1 MSLKS
6 IVVEGCSLEF
16 QNGGSPNDG
25 IIITPQQTS
34 SKVKAE
40 GKAVYKTLKFS
51 IAGYTAS
58 SDVNPNWVPGSGT
71 GSGEISASAQKT
83 KVEGYNVILEGDD
96 SGEITIN
103 GMEQLPGS
111 TTPTSAQVTEIVKV
125 SDAGQNK
132 VKGS

>member
-40 GKAVYKTLKFS
+40 GKSVYKTLKFS

-71 GSGEISASAQKT
+71 GSGEINASAQKT
-83 KVEGYNVILEGDD
+83 RVEGNMVILEGDESD
-96 SGEITIN
+96 TITIN
-103 GMEQLPGS
+103 GMQYHGS
-111 TTPTSAQVTEIVKV
+111 STEPATVDEVVKV
-125 SDAGQNK
+125 TDAGQSK